1 MILTRIT
8 QYIKDNHVT
17 SYVYHTWRD
26 IEDENEEKKGEI
38 RVLVLKDNV
47 ARVEYKCPECGHEA
61 YEEKPWKRPFNVK
74 CGNCGALIRVSKM
87 KNQIKKKKK

>member
-8 QYIKDNHVT
+8 QYIKDHGVK

-26 IEDENEEKKGEI
+26 LEDEGGNKKGEL
-38 RVLVLKDNV
+38 RVLVLEDNT

-74 CGNCGALIRVSKM
+74 CQKCSCLIRVPKLRD
-87 KNQIKKKKK
+87 QVKKKK